1 MRKII
6 GIDLEGLESKFEI
19 AKKYN
24 EMIILS
30 VKVKDYPEIENI
42 MVPPENINKKLDY
55 IKSVYDKDLIHKK
68 AEGIEIIAVSSYNPA
83 INKGK

>member
-24 EMIILS
+24 ETIILS
-30 VKVKDYPEIENI
+30 VKVKDYPKLENI
-42 MVPPENINKKLDY
+42 IVPPENIDKKLNY
-55 IKSVYDKDLIHKK
+55 IKSVYDKDLNHKR
-68 AEGIEIIAVSSYNPA
+68 AEGIEIVAVNSYNRE